1 MVKNTQGGSKH
12 KGQARKLVN
21 APISSKPRLSESD
34 DECYAMV
41 TKMLGNGMCHV
52 NLSHKGNLFQNVVC
66 HIRGKFRGRNKKN
79 NIVSTGNF
87 VLVGLRT
94 WENPIK
100 NCDLIF
106 TFIDIHIHNIP
117 FNLQSLNLDSR
128 DNYAQ
133 IDNIIISNT
142 TSSLDIHNNIDHLQ
156 IDDNDNDD
164 DDDDVDV
171 ELI

>member
-21 APISSKPRLSESD
+21 APISTKPRLSESD
-34 DECYAMV
+34 DECYAFV

-52 NLSHKGNLFQNVVC
+52 NLSHKGSLFQNVVG

-94 WENPIK
+94 WENTIK
-100 NCDLIF
+100 NCDIIF
-106 TFIDIHIHNIP
+106 TFIDSHIQYIP
-117 FNLQSLNLDSR
+117 FDLQSLNLNS
-128 DNYAQ
+128 NL
-133 IDNIIISNT
+133 IISHDNISFSNSNSNT
-142 TSSLDIHNNIDHLQ
+142 PLSIHDAHADTTN
-156 IDDNDNDD
+156 
-164 DDDDVDV
+164 DDDVDV
-171 ELI
+171 VVVVDVDII